1 MGRAQ
6 VSCELVQ
13 RVASDEDADWDI
25 DDAVLGV
32 DSSMT
37 ARRRAASPSPK
48 TSWRLRFSSS
58 GILSEST
65 SPSFVAPTQLRD
77 HAIDRLPSS
86 NSLEREFAQELRRT
100 PLARTNSAESRGE
113 RWRSLHIDS
122 MREVRLTAGPMT
134 VKSSRASPPMLPYI
148 TSPTCN
154 ARP

>member
-1 MGRAQ
+1 MERLRLSAWRVREVRMGRAQ

-25 DDAVLGV
+25 DDAVLSV

-58 GILSEST
+58 GILSEWT

-77 HAIDRLPSS
+77 HAIDRLPNS
-86 NSLEREFAQELRRT
+86 NSLEREFAQELRPHAARAHKFSGEQGRALEI
-100 PLARTNSAESRGE
+100 LAHRLDA
-113 RWRSLHIDS
+113 RS
-122 MREVRLTAGPMT
+122 
-134 VKSSRASPPMLPYI
+134 
-148 TSPTCN
+148 
-154 ARP
+154 